1 MHRRERDGREHARD
15 RRLNR
20 RAALSL
26 VAASAASAACRPR
39 AGHGEN
45 GPLLIAVSSSLA
57 DFVRE
62 ELRRSTEGL
71 ARTGSVVEGATA
83 TLVRQIA
90 AGAPFDAIVAADE
103 GPLSTPAARALLPE
117 RHAFA
122 EGTLALVT
130 SAALAGV
137 RSIEALAQSD
147 ARRIALPNPE
157 TAPFGRAAREA
168 IERLHLWER
177 LSARVLLAENVRH
190 ALTLAARGEVDAA
203 FTARSLLV
211 TRSSPS
217 LPWTAVARE
226 YHQPLSHLVALTRHA
241 QGQRRAS
248 AALFLSQLR
257 GLSIDRLRAFGMDP
271 PR

>member
-1 MHRRERDGREHARD
+1 MHRRDRDGGEHARD
-15 RRLNR
+15 WRLTRRALLAC
-20 RAALSL
+20 AALS
-26 VAASAASAACRPR
+26 ACRR
-39 AGHGEN
+39 RGSNGD
-45 GPLLIAVSSSLA
+45 GPLVIAVSSSLA
-57 DFVRE
+57 EFVRD

-103 GPLSTPAARALLPE
+103 APLSTPAARTAMPD
-117 RHAFA
+117 RHVFA

-130 SAALAGV
+130 TTTFASA

-168 IERLHLWER
+168 IEHARLWER
-177 LSARVLLAENVRH
+177 FAPRVLLAENVRH
-190 ALTLAARGEVDAA
+190 ALTLVARGEVDAA

-217 LPWTAVARE
+217 LPWSAVARE
-226 YHQPLSHLVALTRHA
+226 YHRPLSHLVALTGHA

>member
-1 MHRRERDGREHARD
+1 MHRRDRDGGEHARD
-15 RRLNR
+15 GRLKRRALLACAATFAGLEACGR
-20 RAALSL
+20 RAA
-26 VAASAASAACRPR
+26 
-39 AGHGEN
+39 HGE
-45 GPLLIAVSSSLA
+45 GPLVIAVSSSLA
-57 DFVRE
+57 ELVRE

-90 AGAPFDAIVAADE
+90 AGAPFDALVAADE
-103 GPLSTPAARALLPE
+103 GPLSTPVARAAMPE

-122 EGTLALVT
+122 EGALALVT
-130 SAALAGV
+130 SVALASA

-168 IERLHLWER
+168 IEHLRLWER
-177 LSARVLLAENVRH
+177 FSSRVLLAENVRH
-190 ALTLAARGEVDAA
+190 ALTLVARGEVDAA

-217 LPWTAVARE
+217 LPWAAVARE
-226 YHQPLSHLVALTRHA
+226 YHRPLSHLVALTRHA

-257 GLSIDRLRAFGMDP
+257 ALSIERLRAFGMDP